1 MPLCLSFDS
10 ATDKNTTENMN
21 RPSGA
26 PVTPPSHDDLS
37 KYCAEN
43 YDSDDCEDDDY
54 GWSYDDGYYLFT
66 FYEVCL
72 CSLKLIHI
80 AAHKIISIIFS

>member
-1 MPLCLSFDS
+1 MSLCLSFTS

-21 RPSGA
+21 QPSGA
-26 PVTPPSHDDLS
+26 PVTPPSDSDLS

-54 GWSYDDGYYLFT
+54 GWSYNDGYYLFT
-66 FYEVCL
+66 VCL
-72 CSLKLIHI
+72 CSLNLIHI
-80 AAHKIISIIFS
+80 AAHKIITIIFF